1 MKSPSARTF
10 PLRSQQKVNFSAT
23 PISNVNQKKDDT
35 IAILKESHSV
45 WMSVTKFPVTFRS
58 FFQKGGITENL
69 RPTLCNK
76 EKTNKQSKNNNTQKL
91 HINKIPFDL
100 ESTFL
105 YLIYFLFRIPWVP
118 LWIGFNMESFNLRI
132 AYIFFKFIFNIFNFL
147 ISRVKWLSHFT

>member
-1 MKSPSARTF
+1 MS
-10 PLRSQQKVNFSAT
+10 
-23 PISNVNQKKDDT
+23 IKKGWHYSDT
-35 IAILKESHSV
+35 KR
-45 WMSVTKFPVTFRS
+45 VTFSLNECHEISGHVPVLFSKRRYYRKPETYPLQQRKNKQAK
-58 FFQKGGITENL
+58 QKQQH
-69 RPTLCNK
+69 
-76 EKTNKQSKNNNTQKL
+76 EKTKPKKKL